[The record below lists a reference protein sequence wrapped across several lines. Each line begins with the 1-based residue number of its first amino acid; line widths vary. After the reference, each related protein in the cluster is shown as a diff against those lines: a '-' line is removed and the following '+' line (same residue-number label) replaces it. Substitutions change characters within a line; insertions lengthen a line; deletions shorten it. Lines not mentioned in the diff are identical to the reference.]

1 MSDKIEEINN
11 TPSLKEI
18 RVKRQEIVTT
28 IFHDRVPEELK
39 NSPCVCC
46 ENADWRLTNGG
57 VISAYCKNRFDIIY
71 STKNFATDSDTVIKC
86 ADFEMALAT
95 E

>member
-1 MSDKIEEINN
+1 M
-11 TPSLKEI
+11 
-18 RVKRQEIVTT
+18 KRQKIVTT

-39 NSPCVCC
+39 NSPCICC

-71 STKNFATDSDTVIKC
+71 STKNFATDSDTVIQC
-86 ADFEMALAT
+86 VDVEMAD
-95 E
+95 

>member
-1 MSDKIEEINN
+1 MEDLFNHHL
-11 TPSLKEI
+11 P
-18 RVKRQEIVTT
+18 
-28 IFHDRVPEELK
+28 DELK

-57 VISAYCKNRFDIIY
+57 LISAYCKNRFDMVY
-71 STKNFATDSDTVIKC
+71 STKGMATDADTVIKC
-86 ADFEMALAT
+86 IEFKMAIAM